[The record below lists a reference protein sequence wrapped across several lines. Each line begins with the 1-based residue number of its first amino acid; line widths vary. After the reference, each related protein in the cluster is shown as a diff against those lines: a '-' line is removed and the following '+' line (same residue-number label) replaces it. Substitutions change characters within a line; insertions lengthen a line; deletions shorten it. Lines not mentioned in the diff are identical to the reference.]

1 MAINPHSG
9 AIPARE
15 KSRFQNDL
23 YGRSNY
29 DGPERAITEVYM
41 NNTIENITLSHAH
54 DFGFLCTDYYAN
66 DFTEGAI
73 HCRGGINVKNTLGE
87 GNDHHGGYLVPDIM
101 EKYIIQALEGQNV
114 MRRLA
119 TVIHTDGADSSIPVV
134 THVPEA
140 QWLAEGEAINIV
152 DTTFDTRTLKQHKLG
167 VMVQV
172 TEALAKDAGVDI
184 REFLARLFAQSIAGA
199 EEQAFI
205 AGDGVKCPTGI
216 LAEGGAQTALTIQ
229 NAEALKADDLV
240 ALYYSLDEAYR
251 KRAVFLMHED
261 TAKALALLKDDQG
274 RYLCGDCLCNTVPE
288 TLFGCPVHTSR
299 FMPKLGAGAKAIA
312 FGDLSFYWIADR
324 GNRSLRRLTELFAR
338 QSKIGFRMTERVDGR
353 LMIPEAV
360 KVLQIAE

>member
-1 MAINPHSG
+1 MANNPHSG

-23 YGRSNY
+23 YGHNY
-29 DGPERAITEVYM
+29 FDSPKRAESEDFM
-41 NNTIENITLSHAH
+41 KNTIENITLSHAN
-54 DFGFLCTDYYAN
+54 DFGFLCTDHYAN

-73 HCRGGINVKNTLGE
+73 HCRGGINARNTLEE

-119 TVIHTDGADSSIPVV
+119 TVIQTDGAESIIPVV

-140 QWLAEGEAINIV
+140 QWLAEGEAVNIV
-152 DTTFDTRTLKQHKLG
+152 DTAFDTRTLKQHKLG
-167 VMVQV
+167 VMIQV
-172 TEALAKDAGVDI
+172 TDALAKDAGVDI
-184 REFLARLFAQSIAGA
+184 REFLAGLFAQSIAGA

-205 AGDGVKCPTGI
+205 TGDGVKCPTGI
-216 LAEGGAQTALTIQ
+216 LAESGAQTALTIQ
-229 NAEALKADDLV
+229 NAEAHKADDLV
-240 ALYYSLDEAYR
+240 ALYYSLGEAYR

-261 TAKALALLKDDQG
+261 TAKILALLKDDQG

-299 FMPKLGAGAKAIA
+299 FMPKLEAGAKAIA
-312 FGDLSFYWIADR
+312 FGDLSAYWIADR

-338 QSKIGFRMTERVDGR
+338 QSKVGFRMTERVDGR

-360 KVLQIAE
+360 KVLQVAE

>member
-1 MAINPHSG
+1 M
-9 AIPARE
+9 
-15 KSRFQNDL
+15 K
-23 YGRSNY
+23 
-29 DGPERAITEVYM
+29 
-41 NNTIENITLSHAH
+41 NTIENITLSHAN

-66 DFTEGAI
+66 SFMDCAI
-73 HCRGGINVKNTLGE
+73 SDRGSMTARNTLEE
-87 GNDHHGGYLVPDIM
+87 GKDHHGGYLVPDIM

-119 TVIHTDGADSSIPVV
+119 TVIHTDGAESIIPVV
-134 THVPEA
+134 THIPEP
-140 QWLAEGEAINIV
+140 QWLAEGEAVNIV

-184 REFLARLFAQSIAGA
+184 QRFLAETFARSIAGV

-205 AGDGVKCPTGI
+205 SGDGVKCPTGI
-216 LAEGGAQTALTIQ
+216 LAEGGAQTALTIR
-229 NAEALKADDLV
+229 NAEVLKADDLI

-261 TAKALALLKDDQG
+261 TAKTLALLKDDQG
-274 RYLCGDCLCNTVPE
+274 RYLCGDCLRNTVPE

-299 FMPKLGAGAKAIA
+299 FMPKLESGAKAIA
-312 FGDLSFYWIADR
+312 FGDMSAYWIADR

-360 KVLQIAE
+360 KVLQVAE